1 MSETFATFKTAHAS
15 RYLQQLCKH
24 FGHKV
29 PTNFTPTE
37 GHVSLPFGEC
47 NFTANDGVLTLRA
60 TAAASKLP
68 KVERFLADHLARFAF
83 REPHTLDWQRTA

>member
-1 MSETFATFKTAHAS
+1 MSETFATFKTEYAS

-29 PTNFTPTE
+29 PTSFTPTE
-37 GHVSLPFGEC
+37 GRVALPFGEC
-47 NFTANDGVLTLRA
+47 NFTAIDGLLTLRA
-60 TAAASKLP
+60 TAAESRLP

-83 REPHTLDWQRTA
+83 REPHTLVWRRTA